1 MESIGNGQFKEIRT
15 TPILGESHT
24 ETIYLWQW
32 VINLAAEM
40 EPSSSQRQMEP
51 HGIME
56 HLELKI
62 ISMEL
67 PTGIVLSLQS
77 EIREP
82 SSPHQMEHLGI
93 IEHLE
98 LIKISMELPTET
110 ATS

>member
-1 MESIGNGQFKEIRT
+1 
-15 TPILGESHT
+15 
-24 ETIYLWQW
+24 
-32 VINLAAEM
+32 
-40 EPSSSQRQMEP
+40 
-51 HGIME
+51 
-56 HLELKI
+56 
-62 ISMEL
+62 MEL

-98 LIKISMELPTET
+98 LQILSMELPTET